1 MQGQLW
7 RFFKEVAKYSF
18 TISHLRSQD
27 NVLADQGSRR
37 TNLIE
42 LSDEEKE
49 CFGDVL
55 EECEQQGEGGAGSKS
70 EPESSQKRR
79 KGEPR
84 QRSLMSAEQIARCKA
99 QHIKQLV
106 YAERLNKGLALD
118 QGSHT
123 VGEVA
128 HFQGVW
134 ELGEV
139 DGGRSHHLH

>member
-1 MQGQLW
+1 
-7 RFFKEVAKYSF
+7 
-18 TISHLRSQD
+18 
-27 NVLADQGSRR
+27 
-37 TNLIE
+37 
-42 LSDEEKE
+42 
-49 CFGDVL
+49 
-55 EECEQQGEGGAGSKS
+55 
-70 EPESSQKRR
+70 
-79 KGEPR
+79 
-84 QRSLMSAEQIARCKA
+84 MSAEQIARCKA
-99 QHIKQLV
+99 QQLKQLV